1 MRCAQARAAAATIQ
15 SRFKEFYCGV
25 CGCVAAASKAKS
37 TKLYLKVNS
46 PCVTERAGATHA
58 KPRQIT
64 NACNFQFRVEEE
76 TIVGRL
82 RVPSWAGARPR
93 SDT

>member
-1 MRCAQARAAAATIQ
+1 MVG
-15 SRFKEFYCGV
+15 S
-25 CGCVAAASKAKS
+25 AAASQPLQS
-37 TKLYLKVNS
+37 QRVLKLYLKVNS

-64 NACNFQFRVEEE
+64 NACNFQFREEE